1 MSSVPLRAGPRLGL
15 RPTSTTDLDVVTGMV
30 KSSMPTFVLFSHDGY
45 GLGHARRNTLVAR
58 ALIARNPSARVLLVT
73 GSAVRPRWLND
84 PRFHVVFVP
93 SLVKDSEGVYRN
105 TEATFDETLARRAD
119 LFEQVIA
126 ETRPDVV
133 LVDRHPF
140 GIAGELRPGLALA
153 RAGGSRVLLG
163 LRDVLD
169 EPATVSAE
177 LSGDGWRGA
186 EDVYSDALVYGA
198 PTLCDHEREYG
209 IPLPI
214 SYCGWVT
221 SATRARPVD
230 PRLLVVTAGGAGDG
244 DDVFRLGMEI
254 LHARP
259 EHRALVIAGPY
270 ARRGT
275 VLDGHRLGRRV
286 RLREAPDGCADVFA
300 SAGAVVQMGGYNTT
314 FEALAAGA
322 RPIIVPRRYPR
333 REQVIRAS
341 RLSALGLAD
350 VVDAGA
356 TGHEV
361 EWLLDQARRLAPGA
375 LRRVGIS
382 LDGARLAARRLLVAA
397 QPRVA

>member
-1 MSSVPLRAGPRLGL
+1 MR
-15 RPTSTTDLDVVTGMV
+15 
-30 KSSMPTFVLFSHDGY
+30 TFVLFSHDGY

-58 ALIARNPSARVLLVT
+58 ALIGQEPSARVLLVT
-73 GSAVRPRWLND
+73 GSAVRPRWLDD
-84 PRFHVVFVP
+84 PRFGVVFVP
-93 SLVKDSEGVYRN
+93 ALVKDADGVYRSSDGPFE
-105 TEATFDETLARRAD
+105 TTLARRTD
-119 LFEQVIA
+119 LFEQVVS
-126 ETRPDVV
+126 EVRPDVV

-140 GIAGELRPGLALA
+140 GIAGELRSGLALA
-153 RAGGSRVLLG
+153 RAGGARVVLG
-163 LRDVLD
+163 LRDILD

-177 LSGDGWRGA
+177 LDGDGWHGA
-186 EDVYSDALVYGA
+186 EEIYSEALVYGA

-221 SATRARPVD
+221 SATRARTVD
-230 PRLLVVTAGGAGDG
+230 RRLIVVAAGGAGDG
-244 DDVFRLGMEI
+244 GDVFRLGIEI

-259 EHRALVIAGPY
+259 GHRALVIAGPY
-270 ARRGT
+270 AKRGT
-275 VLDGHRLGRRV
+275 VLGGHRLGRRV

-322 RPIIVPRRYPR
+322 RPIVVPRRHPR

-350 VVDAGA
+350 VVDAG
-356 TGHEV
+356 TSGHEV
-361 EWLLDQARRLAPGA
+361 DWLLDQPRRLAPGA
-375 LRRVGIS
+375 LRRAGIS
-382 LDGARLAARRLLVAA
+382 LDGARLAARRLLVGTQARQARQAA
-397 QPRVA
+397 